1 MNIRTAR
8 LLLRPYR
15 QEDLADF
22 HEIFSDPAVMRYC
35 GAPYGAR
42 ASERQ
47 LAWFIAHPVALAAE
61 EMAEGRMIGHLLF
74 KQLPGETAGVYEIGW
89 FFNRRYWRRGYAFE
103 AARALMDE
111 GFRSMGLHKIVAE
124 TIDPLASV
132 RLMEKLGMRRE
143 GVFRLHAR
151 DPRGE
156 WADVYWYAALRPDGA
171 ARPLDG

>member
-15 QEDLADF
+15 QEDLVDF
-22 HEIFSDPAVMRYC
+22 HEIFSDPAVMRFC

-74 KQLPGETAGVYEIGW
+74 KQLPGEEDGIFEIGW
-89 FFNRRYWRRGYAFE
+89 IYHRAYWRQGYAFE
-103 AARALMDE
+103 AARALLDW
-111 GFRSMGLHKIVAE
+111 GFANGVHKVIAHTTDPVRSL
-124 TIDPLASV
+124 S
-132 RLMEKLGMRRE
+132 LMRKLGMQQE
-143 GVFRLHAR
+143 GVLRSHTKDLQGR
-151 DPRGE
+151 
-156 WADVYWYAALRPDGA
+156 WADLYIGGLVNPGET
-171 ARPLDG
+171 G